1 MYKEDTDS
9 EPGTKESQYVPEE
22 EEDIEEE
29 KKEVKQPP
37 QKRKNKLF
45 NNLKVVPA
53 TFYQIF
59 IFPPND
65 SPLKTMKN
73 AFSSKKLFS
82 FLRYSNFSFPQF
94 PDSKGQMEV
103 E

>member
-45 NNLKVVPA
+45 NN
-53 TFYQIF
+53 
-59 IFPPND
+59 
-65 SPLKTMKN
+65 
-73 AFSSKKLFS
+73 
-82 FLRYSNFSFPQF
+82 
-94 PDSKGQMEV
+94 
-103 E
+103 